1 MISAVIFRLG
11 CCSSVTKSCSHL
23 KKIKQGKATN
33 LYVLSL
39 NQQMFDLSDWDVG
52 QLIDLFQCSE
62 GNFRV
67 GTAVCCVYKECYRG
81 HSWHLGCLS
90 ELICAS
96 FRPPSSC
103 ECEIIKLS
111 DRRLST
117 QRASEHLVC
126 QNSVMTSSSFFF
138 FALQGIRL
146 AQLIWAIN
154 TSCKTE
160 INEIAWDKPR
170 LWSATDARFDLG
182 SVAQVFL
189 KRLMRNF
196 LSLRSVCKAKKKKK
210 LMKFMSHSDES
221 NHLLNCCWFISSFF
235 LP

>member
-1 MISAVIFRLG
+1 MIFFFAVISAVIFRLG

-138 FALQGIRL
+138 LPFREFVL
-146 AQLIWAIN
+146 
-154 TSCKTE
+154 
-160 INEIAWDKPR
+160 
-170 LWSATDARFDLG
+170 
-182 SVAQVFL
+182 
-189 KRLMRNF
+189 RN
-196 LSLRSVCKAKKKKK
+196 
-210 LMKFMSHSDES
+210 
-221 NHLLNCCWFISSFF
+221 
-235 LP
+235 